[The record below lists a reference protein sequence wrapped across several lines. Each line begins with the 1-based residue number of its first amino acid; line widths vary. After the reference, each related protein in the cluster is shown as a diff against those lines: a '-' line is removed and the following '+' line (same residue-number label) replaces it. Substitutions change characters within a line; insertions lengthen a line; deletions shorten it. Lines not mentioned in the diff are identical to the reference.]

1 MFVKLVLA
9 KLVQTKLARGKRPV
23 KATMHERFMGKRRL
37 LKDEIDELFA
47 DLWQVSRL
55 GGFRHGFRPEVDSFR
70 TESPSAF
77 TIVVDIAGVDPAD
90 VHLVA
95 ADGTLTISGDRQRE
109 ACEGRVFQQMEIEY
123 GPFER
128 VVQLPDDV
136 DLEQADARYERGLL
150 MVVIP
155 ITPKR
160 TPARRV
166 PIEVETARKGDA

>member
-1 MFVKLVLA
+1 M
-9 KLVQTKLARGKRPV
+9 
-23 KATMHERFMGKRRL
+23 RRRRV

-55 GGFRHGFRPEVDSFR
+55 SSRRHGFRPQLDCFR

-95 ADGTLTISGDRQRE
+95 GDGTLTISGGRQRE
-109 ACEGRVFQQMEIEY
+109 PCEGRVFQQMEIEY

-128 VVQLPDDV
+128 VIQLPEDV

-150 MVVIP
+150 VVVIP
-155 ITPKR
+155 IAPKR
-160 TPARRV
+160 PPAQRV
-166 PIEVETARKGDA
+166 PIEVESAKKGDT